1 MKNNAILF
9 LASLAGATLIL
20 AATVEPSKNNPN
32 TQRAGPEIVTAN
44 PPEDV
49 AAVPAPVAAA
59 DATKAAKEAKEAK
72 PVKLSFGLDEIVKMV
87 QSGVA
92 PDVVSAYID
101 NSTVPYYATADD
113 VVHLH
118 ELGVP
123 PAVTAELI
131 RHGGKLRAQQ
141 KANQEA
147 LAQQQAATPNY
158 PAATTYSPPAPQ
170 ATSVTDNYAYPS
182 YPVYPAASYDYPSYS
197 YAAYPSFYFSY
208 GRPFSYRY
216 YYPYHHYYP
225 YQYYARNYC
234 YPRTYFHTGVGVG
247 VGFGA
252 GRFHHGSP
260 WIQARARF

>member
-1 MKNNAILF
+1 
-9 LASLAGATLIL
+9 
-20 AATVEPSKNNPN
+20 
-32 TQRAGPEIVTAN
+32 
-44 PPEDV
+44 
-49 AAVPAPVAAA
+49 
-59 DATKAAKEAKEAK
+59 
-72 PVKLSFGLDEIVKMV
+72 MV

-92 PDVVSAYID
+92 PDVIAAYID

-170 ATSVTDNYAYPS
+170 ATSVTYNYAYPAYS
-182 YPVYPAASYDYPSYS
+182 YPVYPASSYDYPSYS

-225 YQYYARNYC
+225 YCYYARNYC

-247 VGFGA
+247 VGVGY

-260 WIQARARF
+260 WIQARVRF